1 MAEPVQVVGSAGSSR
16 RAPRR
21 IGIYD
26 VIGELARGGMG
37 IVYLACKAGEA
48 GFQRLFAI
56 KVLHTHLADDA
67 SFVAMLHDEAR
78 IAARLHHP
86 NVVPIVDLG
95 AEDGLYYVVMEYVEG
110 AAFSMLL
117 RASAGERPAR
127 LVVPI
132 LIDILEGLHA
142 AHTLTDDAGDRLNL
156 VHRDVSPQ
164 NILIGIDGNSRLTD
178 FGIAKVTT
186 RVTATVPGTRKGKL
200 AYMAPE
206 QLVNDGERIDQRAD
220 IFSAG
225 AVLWTALTG
234 LALFRA
240 SSDAATLHNILHKP
254 VLAPSKV
261 GLKPPAMFDEVCLRA
276 LERDPAKRFQTALE
290 MADALRLIAIQER
303 ALGSRSEVA
312 EWVTAQ
318 FASEF
323 SARREAIRQAA
334 IRREV
339 EQTGI
344 SVVAL
349 PEIAAPVSSATGPTT
364 QSVSFEVVELPTTPP
379 PRRYA
384 LWGALVALPILLLGV
399 GVGVWVTTSKPTPVT
414 TSETPLDTAKRSA
427 ASPPE
432 SAPAVP
438 TAVEKPA
445 LETDK
450 VVPMASS
457 SATESAEPV
466 KRPTAARPYVHHGA
480 VAVRPPPVRPVPSAA
495 KTPQIEAA
503 PASTP
508 EAQKPEAKKPVPAA
522 EPTLER
528 NPYLRQK

>member
-1 MAEPVQVVGSAGSSR
+1 MAEPVQLVGSTGSAR

-67 SFVAMLHDEAR
+67 SFVSMLHDEAR

-261 GLKPPAMFDEVCLRA
+261 GLKPPEMFDEVCLRA
-276 LERDPAKRFQTALE
+276 LERDPQKRFQTALE
-290 MADALRLIAIQER
+290 MANALRQIAIQER

-312 EWVTAQ
+312 EWVTSQ
-318 FASEF
+318 FSAEF
-323 SARREAIRQAA
+323 AARREAIRQAA
-334 IRREV
+334 VRREV
-339 EQTGI
+339 EQTGV

-364 QSVSFEVVELPTTPP
+364 QSVSFELVELRPSAPP
-379 PRRYA
+379 PKRYMF
-384 LWGALVALPILLLGV
+384 WGALVALPLLLLAV
-399 GVGVWVTTSKPTPVT
+399 GIGLWASTSKPSAAT
-414 TSETPLDTAKRSA
+414 TSEATLETAKRSA
-427 ASPPE
+427 ASPPQ
-432 SAPAVP
+432 SAPAV
-438 TAVEKPA
+438 AAAAEKQA
-445 LETDK
+445 IETDK
-450 VVPMASS
+450 PVPMASS
-457 SATESAEPV
+457 AVEETTALV
-466 KRPTAARPYVHHGA
+466 KRPAGARPVVHHGA
-480 VAVRPPPVRPVPSAA
+480 VAVRPPLARPAPSAA
-495 KTPQIEAA
+495 KAPPAQAA

-508 EAQKPEAKKPVPAA
+508 EVKKPAA
-522 EPTLER
+522 ASEPTLER

>member
-1 MAEPVQVVGSAGSSR
+1 MAEPLQAVGASGTSR

-21 IGIYD
+21 IGIYEI
-26 VIGELARGGMG
+26 IGELARGGMG
-37 IVYLACKAGEA
+37 IVYLAIRAGEA

-67 SFVAMLHDEAR
+67 SFITMLHEEAR

-117 RASAGERPAR
+117 RASTGQRPPR

-142 AHTLTDDAGDRLNL
+142 AHTLTDDSGARLNL

-164 NILIGIDGNSRLTD
+164 NILIGIDGASRLTD
-178 FGIAKVTT
+178 FGIAKSTT

-225 AVLWTALTG
+225 AVFWTALTG

-254 VLAPSKV
+254 VLAPSAV
-261 GLKPPAMFDEVCLRA
+261 GLKPPTLFDEVCLRA
-276 LERDPAKRFQTALE
+276 LQRDPEKRFQSALE
-290 MADALRLIAIQER
+290 MADALRIIAIQER
-303 ALGSRSEVA
+303 TLGSRSEVA
-312 EWVTAQ
+312 EWVTSQ
-318 FASEF
+318 FKDEF
-323 SARREAIRQAA
+323 AARREAIRQAA
-334 IRREV
+334 VRREV
-339 EQTGI
+339 EQTGV
-344 SVVAL
+344 SLVAL
-349 PEIAAPVSSATGPTT
+349 PEIAAPVSAATGPTT
-364 QSVSFEVVELPTTPP
+364 QSVSFEVVELQEVNK
-379 PRRYA
+379 RRYV
-384 LWGALVALPILLLGV
+384 LVGALVALPLLLIAV
-399 GVGVWVTTSKPTPVT
+399 GVGIWVSTSK
-414 TSETPLDTAKRSA
+414 TSSSSAPEPRVEMARPPSDPATAPAPLTAT
-427 ASPPE
+427 PPE
-432 SAPAVP
+432 VN
-438 TAVEKPA
+438 
-445 LETDK
+445 K
-450 VVPMASS
+450 VVPMASAATS
-457 SATESAEPV
+457 SAVEETAEPPI
-466 KRPTAARPYVHHGA
+466 KRRPPVGVRPVAPPSVGAMRPVPPSAKEPTAA
-480 VAVRPPPVRPVPSAA
+480 PSQ
-495 KTPQIEAA
+495 PQA
-503 PASTP
+503 PAS
-508 EAQKPEAKKPVPAA
+508 QPAA

-528 NPYLRQK
+528 NPYLRKK

>member
-1 MAEPVQVVGSAGSSR
+1 MAESAQVVSSTGSSR

-37 IVYLACKAGEA
+37 IVYLACRAGEA

-56 KVLHTHLADDA
+56 KVLHTHLADDS

-95 AEDGLYYVVMEYVEG
+95 AEEGLYYVVMEYVEG

-117 RASAGERPAR
+117 RASAAERPAR

-142 AHTLTDDAGDRLNL
+142 AHTLTDDSGERLNL

-178 FGIAKVTT
+178 FGIAKVAT

-206 QLVNDGERIDQRAD
+206 QLVNDGERIDRRAD
-220 IFSAG
+220 VFSAG
-225 AVLWTALTG
+225 AVFWTALTG

-254 VLAPSKV
+254 VLAPSAV
-261 GLKPPAMFDEVCLRA
+261 GLKPPAIFDEVCLRA
-276 LERDPAKRFQTALE
+276 LERDPDKRYQTALE
-290 MADALRLIAIQER
+290 MADALRQIAIQER

-323 SARREAIRQAA
+323 AARREAIRQAA

-339 EQTGI
+339 EQTGV
-344 SVVAL
+344 SVVSL

-364 QSVSFEVVELPTTPP
+364 QSVSFEVLELPSEKP
-379 PRRYA
+379 PRRYW
-384 LWGALVALPILLLGV
+384 LVGVLVAVPLLLIGI
-399 GVGVWVTTSKPTPVT
+399 GVGVWVSTSSGAPASK
-414 TSETPLDTAKRSA
+414 TALEAPAQPA
-427 ASPPE
+427 AQRPP
-432 SAPAVP
+432 SAPAAA
-438 TAVEKPA
+438 TIGEKASEP
-445 LETDK
+445 DK

-457 SATESAEPV
+457 APSDSATPA
-466 KRPTAARPYVHHGA
+466 KRPPRPLAHPAAA
-480 VAVRPPPVRPVPSAA
+480 AVRP
-495 KTPQIEAA
+495 A
-503 PASTP
+503 PARPAPSVAP
-508 EAQKPEAKKPVPAA
+508 KPVSAQPAPTTKETRAPAPAA
-522 EPTLER
+522 DPTLDR

>member
-1 MAEPVQVVGSAGSSR
+1 MAEPVQVVGSTGSSR

-37 IVYLACKAGEA
+37 IVYLACRAGEA

-56 KVLHTHLADDA
+56 KVLHTHLADDS

-110 AAFSMLL
+110 AALSMLL
-117 RASAGERPAR
+117 RASAAQRPAR

-142 AHTLTDDAGDRLNL
+142 AHTLTDDAGERLNL

-254 VLAPSKV
+254 VMAPSTV
-261 GLKPPAMFDEVCLRA
+261 GLKPQGTFDEVCLRA
-276 LERDPAKRFQTALE
+276 LERDPAQRYQSALE
-290 MADALRLIAIQER
+290 MADALRIIAIQER
-303 ALGSRSEVA
+303 MLGSRSEVA
-312 EWVTAQ
+312 EWVTGQ

-323 SARREAIRQAA
+323 AARREAIRQAA
-334 IRREV
+334 VRREV
-339 EQTGI
+339 ENTGV
-344 SVVAL
+344 SLVAL

-364 QSVSFEVVELPTTPP
+364 QSVSFEVVELPSASPQ
-379 PRRYA
+379 RRYV
-384 LWGALVALPILLLGV
+384 LVGALVALPLLLLGV
-399 GVGVWVTTSKPTPVT
+399 GIGIWAATSTPGPTAG
-414 TSETPLDTAKRSA
+414 SEAALEAPRQAA
-427 ASPPE
+427 ASPPPA
-432 SAPAVP
+432 SSPVAPA
-438 TAVEKPA
+438 AVEKTS
-445 LETDK
+445 ETDK
-450 VVPMASS
+450 LVPMPSS
-457 SATESAEPV
+457 VPAESAEPA
-466 KRPTAARPYVHHGA
+466 KRPVTAGPRPFVH
-480 VAVRPPPVRPVPSAA
+480 RPVPPRPAPAPPVSRA
-495 KTPQIEAA
+495 PVQPA

-508 EAQKPEAKKPVPAA
+508 ARTPAPAA